1 MPFITDEDYTVL
13 IRDEIKDILLEEYS
27 DSKLR
32 ISEQFAIS
40 QIENYL
46 NGRYDTDLIFE
57 AEGIERNSHIVML
70 TIDCVLYHLYTS
82 NQSKQM
88 PSIRANRYQDAID
101 WLKMV
106 GTGQATAKLP
116 KIKNES
122 GEELQ
127 GIKITSKYS
136 ATNQRW

>member
-1 MPFITDEDYTVL
+1 MPFITDQDYTVL

-32 ISEQFAIS
+32 TSEQFAIS

-57 AEGIERNSHIVML
+57 AEGTDRNSHIVML

-106 GTGQATAKLP
+106 GTGEATAKLP

-127 GIKITSKYS
+127 GIKITSKYP